1 MPDKPTPRAYTAEEL
16 RNNVLNHVR
25 LMVEYWATL
34 PGLDERSRCD
44 GVAFAILSTL
54 DGRTAL
60 PRFTVAAQMPD
71 GDEIRINDGCDLYD
85 AYCEATGKEPPHV
98 VIEKP

>member
-1 MPDKPTPRAYTAEEL
+1 MSTPLTEETIRL
-16 RNNVLNHVR
+16 QFIHYINVLVD
-25 LMVEYWATL
+25 YWANI
-34 PGLDERSRCD
+34 PGVDTAARCD
-44 GVAFAILSTL
+44 GVAFAILTTL

-71 GDEIRINDGCDLYD
+71 GDEVVINDDCDLYD
-85 AYCEATGKEPPHV
+85 AYAAASGKDHPRV